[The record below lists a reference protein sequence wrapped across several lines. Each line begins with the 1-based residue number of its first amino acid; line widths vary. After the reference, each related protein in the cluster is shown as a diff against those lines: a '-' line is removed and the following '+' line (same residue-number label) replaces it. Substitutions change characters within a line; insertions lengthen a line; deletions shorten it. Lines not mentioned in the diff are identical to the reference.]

1 MSFPVHLN
9 KLSDVVKNNFAKKDV
24 RNTKIKNTEDKIP
37 DITNLA
43 ADASLNAKINQGKW
57 VNEDK
62 WVVSIAK

>member
-1 MSFPVHLN
+1 MSFPVDLN

-43 ADASLNAKINQGKW
+43 ADASLNAKINEGK
-57 VNEDK
+57 
-62 WVVSIAK
+62 